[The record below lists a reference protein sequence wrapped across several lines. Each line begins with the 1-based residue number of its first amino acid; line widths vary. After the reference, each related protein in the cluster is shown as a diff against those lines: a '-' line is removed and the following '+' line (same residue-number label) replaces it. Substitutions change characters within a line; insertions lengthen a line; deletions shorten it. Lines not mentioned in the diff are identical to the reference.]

1 MTGSATLSCC
11 HSGRSRFRR
20 CMPVSSR
27 LRSSVTP
34 STAYFSWSKRAS
46 CAGTTRAAAESE
58 LQDPETK
65 ESHLMLILRTILT
78 LTLGAA
84 VVGMAPQLIHAQT
97 KPPPATVRVAVI
109 PVTNYAP
116 LVVARDKGFFGEENL
131 NVTWTNVNQGA
142 IAVEAV
148 YGGSVE
154 IGGSSIFEPMVARGN
169 GLDIVFIAASARIRS
184 NPPDNS
190 GVAVRSNDS
199 IHGAKDLIGK
209 KVSAGLINSVNYAH
223 MREWLQRNGVD
234 PNSVQFLEIPFPQMA
249 DALFQNRL
257 DAVWNVEPF
266 LTFMLKSGNAR
277 ILSYPYQ
284 ENVLRM
290 DITGYLA
297 KESWVKAT
305 PDVARRFRRAIDR
318 ATTYLINASK
328 EERDDFVAK
337 YSGARPDVVAAMNLP
352 EYTTEFNVPSLKAN
366 LDIAVRQKLAKP
378 FDIDAM
384 IWKP

>member
-1 MTGSATLSCC
+1 MAILRTVLMLALSAAVAGL
-11 HSGRSRFRR
+11 
-20 CMPVSSR
+20 MP
-27 LRSSVTP
+27 
-34 STAYFSWSKRAS
+34 RAS
-46 CAGTTRAAAESE
+46 CA
-58 LQDPETK
+58 
-65 ESHLMLILRTILT
+65 
-78 LTLGAA
+78 
-84 VVGMAPQLIHAQT
+84 QT
-97 KPPPATVRVAVI
+97 SAPPATLRLAVI
-109 PVTNYAP
+109 PVANYTP
-116 LVVARDKGFFGEENL
+116 LVVARDKGFFTEENL

-148 YGGSVE
+148 FGGSVE

-169 GLDIVFIAASARIRS
+169 GLDLLFIAASARIRS
-184 NPPDNS
+184 APPDNS
-190 GVAVRSNDS
+190 GVVVRSSDTITS
-199 IHGAKDLIGK
+199 AKDLAGK
-209 KVSAGLINSVNYAH
+209 KISAGLINSVNYVH

-266 LTFMLKSGNAR
+266 LTVMLRSGNAR

-284 ENVLRM
+284 ENVPRM
-290 DITGYLA
+290 DITAYMA
-297 KESWVKAT
+297 KESWVKAN
-305 PDVARRFRRAIDR
+305 PDVVRRFRRAIDR

-337 YSGARPDVVAAMNLP
+337 YSGMKPELVAAVNLP

-378 FDIDAM
+378 FDLDAM